1 MSDMSLPSISADDRS
16 IISPPDTT
24 ADAWRALRPDIGCGQ
39 PATTF
44 AQRIGRAR
52 VPKALLLNL
61 GFPEPELH
69 VHERLTAPRICS
81 ADERSPRARAG
92 DLAVYLGIGA
102 AQD

>member
-1 MSDMSLPSISADDRS
+1 MIDPLFLCPTPPPMHGARFARISGVAN
-16 IISPPDTT
+16 
-24 ADAWRALRPDIGCGQ
+24 

-52 VPKALLLNL
+52 VPKALLLDL

-81 ADERSPRARAG
+81 ADKRSPRAQAG
-92 DLAVYLGIGA
+92 DQAVYLGIGA